1 MIKNNIAAVYVVSTV
16 RVLTDS
22 TSGRQTW
29 LTRERSVRTRTTGSA
44 QTVET

>member
-1 MIKNNIAAVYVVSTV
+1 MIKNDIAAVYVVSTA

-29 LTRERSVRTRTTGSA
+29 LTRERSVRTRTVKS
-44 QTVET
+44 VET